1 MQKWFLL
8 SVALLSSACAHPV
21 SPASYGGGAPTQT
34 LELYDASGRH
44 IGYGKVQGGTLELYK
59 PDGSRTGY
67 GTIKR

>member
-1 MQKWFLL
+1 MQKWLLL
-8 SVALLSSACAHPV
+8 SVALLSSACAYPV
-21 SPASYGGGAPTQT
+21 NQANYGSMPAAQT
-34 LELYDASGRH
+34 IELYDASGRH